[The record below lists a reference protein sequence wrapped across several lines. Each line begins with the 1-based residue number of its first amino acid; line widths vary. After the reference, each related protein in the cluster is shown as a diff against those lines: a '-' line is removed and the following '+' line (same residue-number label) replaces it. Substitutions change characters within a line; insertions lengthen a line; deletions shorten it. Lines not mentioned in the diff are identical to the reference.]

1 MEEVYNFIRKEIGL
15 SVGDTIV
22 VGVSGGP
29 DSMALLYILNEF
41 KNKMDLN
48 IICAHV
54 NHNKRKESEQEKIDL
69 ESKFKKQVEEPKK
82 VTNVKKD
89 EKIIEEEPDILDELN
104 NLMATSKEDMIDE
117 NKPLVKQIDVPNVK
131 TYDDIIEEYENGEEE
146 NAVIST
152 EELEKVTRK
161 RMEDLGMNDNQVAIQ
176 KYEEEQEKKAIIS
189 YEQLLKNASN
199 ITLTYKEEKNKKGA
213 PKVNKIEVQEKE
225 VTQAVSYVAEEEY
238 LKILKEFRLSLE

>member
-1 MEEVYNFIRKEIGL
+1 MENFDKFLETFMT
-15 SVGDTIV
+15 GDFFLIFLILMLIILLV
-22 VGVSGGP
+22 LVL
-29 DSMALLYILNEF
+29 ALVKTRSEYLE
-41 KNKMDLN
+41 M
-48 IICAHV
+48 V
-54 NHNKRKESEQEKIDL
+54 RREQEKIDL
-69 ESKFKKQVEEPKK
+69 ESKFKKQIEEQKK
-82 VTNVKKD
+82 STEVKKD
-89 EKIIEEEPDILDELN
+89 EKVIEEEPDILDELN
-104 NLMATSKEDMIDE
+104 NLMATSKEDIIDE

-152 EELEKVTRK
+152 EELGKVRRK

>member
-1 MEEVYNFIRKEIGL
+1 MENFDKFLETFMT
-15 SVGDTIV
+15 GDFFLIFLILMLIILLV
-22 VGVSGGP
+22 LVL
-29 DSMALLYILNEF
+29 ALVKTRTEYLE
-41 KNKMDLN
+41 M
-48 IICAHV
+48 V
-54 NHNKRKESEQEKIDL
+54 RREQEKIDL

>member
-1 MEEVYNFIRKEIGL
+1 MENFDKFLETFMT
-15 SVGDTIV
+15 GDFFLIFLILMLIILLV
-22 VGVSGGP
+22 LVL
-29 DSMALLYILNEF
+29 ALVKTRSEYLE
-41 KNKMDLN
+41 M
-48 IICAHV
+48 V
-54 NHNKRKESEQEKIDL
+54 RREQEKIDL
-69 ESKFKKQVEEPKK
+69 ESKFKKQIEEQKK
-82 VTNVKKD
+82 STEVKKD
-89 EKIIEEEPDILDELN
+89 EKVIEEEPDILDELN

-152 EELEKVTRK
+152 EELEKDTRQ

>member
-1 MEEVYNFIRKEIGL
+1 MENFDKFLETFMT
-15 SVGDTIV
+15 GDFFLIFLILMLIILLV
-22 VGVSGGP
+22 LVL
-29 DSMALLYILNEF
+29 ALVKTRIEYLE
-41 KNKMDLN
+41 M
-48 IICAHV
+48 V
-54 NHNKRKESEQEKIDL
+54 RREQEKIDL

>member
-1 MEEVYNFIRKEIGL
+1 MENFDKFLETFMT
-15 SVGDTIV
+15 GDFFLIFLILMLIILLV
-22 VGVSGGP
+22 LVL
-29 DSMALLYILNEF
+29 ALVKTRSEYLE
-41 KNKMDLN
+41 M
-48 IICAHV
+48 V
-54 NHNKRKESEQEKIDL
+54 RREQEKIDL
-69 ESKFKKQVEEPKK
+69 ESKFKKQIEEQKK
-82 VTNVKKD
+82 STEVKKD
-89 EKIIEEEPDILDELN
+89 EKVIEEEPDILDELN
-104 NLMATSKEDMIDE
+104 NLMATSKEDIIDE

-152 EELEKVTRK
+152 EELEKVTRQ

>member
-1 MEEVYNFIRKEIGL
+1 MENFDKFLETFMT
-15 SVGDTIV
+15 GDFFLIFLILMLIILLV
-22 VGVSGGP
+22 LVL
-29 DSMALLYILNEF
+29 ALVKTRTEYLE
-41 KNKMDLN
+41 M
-48 IICAHV
+48 V
-54 NHNKRKESEQEKIDL
+54 RREQEKIDL
-69 ESKFKKQVEEPKK
+69 ESKFKKPVQVEETKQ
-82 VTNVKKD
+82 TIEVKK
-89 EKIIEEEPDILDELN
+89 EENVTEEEPDLLDELN
-104 NLMATSKEDMIDE
+104 KLMATSKEDMIDE

-131 TYDDIIEEYENGEEE
+131 TYDDIIEDYENGEEE

-152 EELEKVTRK
+152 EELEKVTRQ

-199 ITLTYKEEKNKKGA
+199 ITLTYKEETNKKGA

>member
-1 MEEVYNFIRKEIGL
+1 MENFDKFLEAFMT
-15 SVGDTIV
+15 GDFFLIFLILMLIILAILV
-22 VGVSGGP
+22 L
-29 DSMALLYILNEF
+29 ALAKTRTEYLE
-41 KNKMDLN
+41 M
-48 IICAHV
+48 V
-54 NHNKRKESEQEKIDL
+54 RREQEKIDL
-69 ESKFKKQVEEPKK
+69 ESKFKKPVEEVKQDEIKPLEIKK
-82 VTNVKKD
+82 EESKK
-89 EKIIEEEPDILDELN
+89 EELDILDELN
-104 NLMATSKEDMIDE
+104 NLMATSKEDIIDE
-117 NKPLVKQIDVPNVK
+117 NKPLVKQIDLPNVK
-131 TYDDIIEEYENGEEE
+131 TYDDVIEEYENGEEE

-152 EELEKVTRK
+152 EELEKVTRQ

-199 ITLTYKEEKNKKGA
+199 ITLTYKEETNKKGA

>member
-1 MEEVYNFIRKEIGL
+1 MENFDKFLETFMT
-15 SVGDTIV
+15 GDFFLIFLILMLIILLV
-22 VGVSGGP
+22 LVL
-29 DSMALLYILNEF
+29 ALVKTRTEYLE
-41 KNKMDLN
+41 M
-48 IICAHV
+48 V
-54 NHNKRKESEQEKIDL
+54 RREQEKIDL

-82 VTNVKKD
+82 VTEVKKD
-89 EKIIEEEPDILDELN
+89 EKVMGEEPDILDELN

-152 EELEKVTRK
+152 EELEKVTRQ

>member
-1 MEEVYNFIRKEIGL
+1 MENFDKFLETFMT
-15 SVGDTIV
+15 GDFFLIFLILMLIILLV
-22 VGVSGGP
+22 LVL
-29 DSMALLYILNEF
+29 ALVKTRSEYLE
-41 KNKMDLN
+41 M
-48 IICAHV
+48 V
-54 NHNKRKESEQEKIDL
+54 RREQEKIDL
-69 ESKFKKQVEEPKK
+69 ESKFKKQIEEQKK
-82 VTNVKKD
+82 STEVKKD
-89 EKIIEEEPDILDELN
+89 EKVIEEEPDILDELN

-152 EELEKVTRK
+152 EELEKVRRK

>member
-1 MEEVYNFIRKEIGL
+1 MENFDKFLETFMT
-15 SVGDTIV
+15 GDFFLIFLILMLIILLV
-22 VGVSGGP
+22 LVL
-29 DSMALLYILNEF
+29 ALVKTRTEYLE
-41 KNKMDLN
+41 M
-48 IICAHV
+48 V
-54 NHNKRKESEQEKIDL
+54 RREQEKIDL

-238 LKILKEFRLSLE
+238 LKILKEFRLSLEWKHF

>member
-1 MEEVYNFIRKEIGL
+1 MENFDKFLETFMT
-15 SVGDTIV
+15 GDFFLIFLILMLIILLV
-22 VGVSGGP
+22 LVL
-29 DSMALLYILNEF
+29 ALVKTRSEYLE
-41 KNKMDLN
+41 M
-48 IICAHV
+48 V
-54 NHNKRKESEQEKIDL
+54 RREQEKIDL
-69 ESKFKKQVEEPKK
+69 ESKFKKPVQVEEVKPIAEVKKEEK
-82 VTNVKKD
+82 VT
-89 EKIIEEEPDILDELN
+89 EEEPDFLDELN

-131 TYDDIIEEYENGEEE
+131 TYDDIIEDYENGEEE

-152 EELEKVTRK
+152 EELEKVTRQ

-199 ITLTYKEEKNKKGA
+199 ITLTYKEEANKKGA

>member
-1 MEEVYNFIRKEIGL
+1 MENFDKFLETFMT
-15 SVGDTIV
+15 GDFFLIFLILMLIILLV
-22 VGVSGGP
+22 LVL
-29 DSMALLYILNEF
+29 ALVKTRSEYLE
-41 KNKMDLN
+41 M
-48 IICAHV
+48 V
-54 NHNKRKESEQEKIDL
+54 RREQEKIDL
-69 ESKFKKQVEEPKK
+69 ESKFKKPVQVEEVKPIAEVKKEEK
-82 VTNVKKD
+82 VT
-89 EKIIEEEPDILDELN
+89 EEEPDFLDELN

-131 TYDDIIEEYENGEEE
+131 TYDDIIEDYENGEEE

-152 EELEKVTRK
+152 EELEKVTRQ

-199 ITLTYKEEKNKKGA
+199 ITLTYKEETNKKGA

-238 LKILKEFRLSLE
+238 LKILKEFRLSL

>member
-1 MEEVYNFIRKEIGL
+1 MENFDKFLETFMT
-15 SVGDTIV
+15 GDFFLIFLILMLIILLV
-22 VGVSGGP
+22 LVL
-29 DSMALLYILNEF
+29 ALVKTRSEYLE
-41 KNKMDLN
+41 M
-48 IICAHV
+48 V
-54 NHNKRKESEQEKIDL
+54 RREQEKIDL

-82 VTNVKKD
+82 VTEVKKD

-104 NLMATSKEDMIDE
+104 NLMATSKEDIIDE

-152 EELEKVTRK
+152 EELEKVRRK

>member
-1 MEEVYNFIRKEIGL
+1 MENFDKFLETFMT
-15 SVGDTIV
+15 GDFFLIFLILMLIILLV
-22 VGVSGGP
+22 LVL
-29 DSMALLYILNEF
+29 ALVKTRSEYLE
-41 KNKMDLN
+41 M
-48 IICAHV
+48 V
-54 NHNKRKESEQEKIDL
+54 RREQEKIDL

-82 VTNVKKD
+82 VTEVKKD
-89 EKIIEEEPDILDELN
+89 EKVIEEPDILDELN

-131 TYDDIIEEYENGEEE
+131 NYDDIIEEYENGEEE

-152 EELEKVTRK
+152 EELEKVTRQ

>member
-1 MEEVYNFIRKEIGL
+1 MENFDKFLETFMT
-15 SVGDTIV
+15 GDFFLIFLILMLIILLV
-22 VGVSGGP
+22 LVL
-29 DSMALLYILNEF
+29 ALVKTRTEYLE
-41 KNKMDLN
+41 M
-48 IICAHV
+48 V
-54 NHNKRKESEQEKIDL
+54 KREQEKIDL
-69 ESKFKKQVEEPKK
+69 ESKFKKQIEEPKPQEIKKEEPKK
-82 VTNVKKD
+82 E
-89 EKIIEEEPDILDELN
+89 EKEEFDILDELN
-104 NLMATSKEDMIDE
+104 NLMATSKEDIMDE

-131 TYDDIIEEYENGEEE
+131 TYDDIIEDYENGEEE

-152 EELEKVTRK
+152 EELEKVTRQ

-199 ITLTYKEEKNKKGA
+199 ITLTYKEEANKKGA

>member
-1 MEEVYNFIRKEIGL
+1 MENFDKFLETFMT
-15 SVGDTIV
+15 GDFFLIFLLLMLIILLV
-22 VGVSGGP
+22 LVL
-29 DSMALLYILNEF
+29 ALV
-41 KNKMDLN
+41 KT
-48 IICAHV
+48 
-54 NHNKRKESEQEKIDL
+54 RSEYLEMVRREQAKIDL
-69 ESKFKKQVEEPKK
+69 ESKFKKQIEEQKK
-82 VTNVKKD
+82 STEVKKD

-152 EELEKVTRK
+152 EELEKVRRK

>member
-1 MEEVYNFIRKEIGL
+1 MENFDKFLETFMT
-15 SVGDTIV
+15 GDFFLIFLILMLIILLV
-22 VGVSGGP
+22 LVL
-29 DSMALLYILNEF
+29 ALVKTRSEYLE
-41 KNKMDLN
+41 M
-48 IICAHV
+48 V
-54 NHNKRKESEQEKIDL
+54 RREQEKIDL
-69 ESKFKKQVEEPKK
+69 ESKFKKQIEEQKK
-82 VTNVKKD
+82 STEVKKD
-89 EKIIEEEPDILDELN
+89 EKVIEEEPDILDELN
-104 NLMATSKEDMIDE
+104 NLMATSKEDIIDE

-152 EELEKVTRK
+152 EELEKVRRK

>member
-1 MEEVYNFIRKEIGL
+1 MLIILLVL
-15 SVGDTIV
+15 VL
-22 VGVSGGP
+22 
-29 DSMALLYILNEF
+29 ALVKTRSEYLE
-41 KNKMDLN
+41 M
-48 IICAHV
+48 V
-54 NHNKRKESEQEKIDL
+54 RREQEKIDL
-69 ESKFKKQVEEPKK
+69 ESKFKKQIEEQKK
-82 VTNVKKD
+82 STEVKKD
-89 EKIIEEEPDILDELN
+89 EKVIEEEPDILDELN
-104 NLMATSKEDMIDE
+104 NLMATSKEDIIDE

-152 EELEKVTRK
+152 EELEKVTRQ

>member
-1 MEEVYNFIRKEIGL
+1 MENFDKFLETFMT
-15 SVGDTIV
+15 GDFFLIFLILMLIILLV
-22 VGVSGGP
+22 LVL
-29 DSMALLYILNEF
+29 ALVKTRSEYLE
-41 KNKMDLN
+41 M
-48 IICAHV
+48 V
-54 NHNKRKESEQEKIDL
+54 RREQEKIDL
-69 ESKFKKQVEEPKK
+69 ESKFKKQIEEQKK
-82 VTNVKKD
+82 STEVKKD
-89 EKIIEEEPDILDELN
+89 EKVIEEEPDILDELN

-152 EELEKVTRK
+152 EELEKVTRQ